1 MQVDSQI
8 SFVSRRA
15 LVDWLVVHPN
25 LHTGREVESVSEKPP
40 ECPTSGGAVPSYP
53 CGCVVLHMC
62 LNIQG
67 CHVAGTKDATLTGH
81 SPKSFGSKGAH

>member
-40 ECPTSGGAVPSYP
+40 ECPTSGGRFPPILVDVW
-53 CGCVVLHMC
+53 CCTCVL
-62 LNIQG
+62 IFR
-67 CHVAGTKDATLTGH
+67 DAM
-81 SPKSFGSKGAH
+81 